1 MEQKK
6 SMELDLWSFNKI
18 QKIICFLLFYF
29 WGLGVMVF
37 YATFIDIYFSYIVE
51 VSFIGEGNQSTQ
63 RKSGPVASH
72 KLNHIMLSG
81 VHLAMNRSSN
91 SL

>member
-63 RKSGPVASH
+63 RKPLTCRKSVTNFITRKNGY
-72 KLNHIMLSG
+72 
-81 VHLAMNRSSN
+81 
-91 SL
+91 